1 MRSKAIVQCPACGDN
16 SWRFVEASYVRALLE
31 EGDKDLIEGAGI
43 VRVSCAT
50 AGTWRSSTPRRWA
63 SEVCGTKG
71 EACEREGCCALG
83 VGGQKR
89 KRTPHTVVRDQ
100 VSGGAKTRDLAV
112 AREPPPLNRGRTGRG
127 DMGTC

>member
-50 AGTWRSSTPRRWA
+50 AGTWRSSTPRCWA
-63 SEVCGTKG
+63 SGACGTRG
-71 EACEREGCCALG
+71 GACEREGYCPLG
-83 VGGQKR
+83 VGGQRR
-89 KRTPHTVVRDQ
+89 KR
-100 VSGGAKTRDLAV
+100 
-112 AREPPPLNRGRTGRG
+112 N
-127 DMGTC
+127 